1 LEEAASHAALALIVG
16 RSIAISFPQ
25 VTLVNYSTV
34 VNNSLVNRS
43 IAVSSSLTSHSIA
56 VNSCSISYFISI
68 MGSSIIFSSSNS
80 VPAGYRPV
88 SS

>member
-1 LEEAASHAALALIVG
+1 LA
-16 RSIAISFPQ
+16 
-25 VTLVNYSTV
+25 TLVNRSTV

-68 MGSSIIFSSSNS
+68 MGSSTIFNSSGT
-80 VPAGYRPV
+80 VPTLLPPV
-88 SS
+88 SRQLEFQDSG